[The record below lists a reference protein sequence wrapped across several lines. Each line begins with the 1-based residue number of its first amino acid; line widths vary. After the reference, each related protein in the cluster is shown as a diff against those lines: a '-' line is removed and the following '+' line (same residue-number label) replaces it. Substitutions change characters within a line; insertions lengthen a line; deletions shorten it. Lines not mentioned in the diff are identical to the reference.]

1 MWQNSLPMPT
11 TYKKMK
17 FTSHL
22 ASATLFLFF
31 ACQNSNINKEEIS
44 SQNKRADSIS
54 IQLNSKELKWVNGE
68 LVGDPN
74 NPELYNKR
82 AKIYLGLEQL
92 EEALADCKLVLKLDS
107 TVAAYYNTLI
117 DVYFAQNNTRL
128 AKETLLEVEKKFPE
142 NTEALLKLGELYYL
156 VKQYQNAITYVNKAL
171 KVDESLAKGYY
182 LKGSIYRES
191 GDTSLA
197 VSSLETAIEQDNKFE
212 DAFYDLGIIYAARKN
227 PLALD
232 YYNNTLSLNPEN
244 QNALYAR
251 ARYYQ
256 AIGETEKAIIEYKNM
271 VSKVKSCDQCYYNLG
286 AIYFGLKNNPEQA
299 VEYFT
304 KAIEVN
310 PNYLEAYFARAFI
323 YAKLKDKTS
332 AKADYNMCL
341 KLQPDYEDAIRG
353 LNELK

>member
-11 TYKKMK
+11 TCNKMK
-17 FTSHL
+17 FNLFLVST
-22 ASATLFLFF
+22 AVFLFF
-31 ACQNSNINKEEIS
+31 ACQNSNVSKEEIS
-44 SQNKRADSIS
+44 SQNKHSDSIS

-107 TVAAYYNTLI
+107 TEAAYYLTLI

-128 AKETLLEVEKKFPE
+128 AKETLLKVEKKFPE
-142 NTEALLKLGELYYL
+142 NTETLLKLAELYYL
-156 VKQYQNAITYVNKAL
+156 VRQYQNAITYVNKAL
-171 KVDESLAKGYY
+171 KIDESLAKGYY

-197 VSSLETAIEQDNKFE
+197 ISSLETAIEQDNRFE
-212 DAFYDLGIIYAARKN
+212 DAFYDLGVVYAARKN
-227 PLALD
+227 PLALQ
-232 YYNNTLSLNPEN
+232 YYTNTLRINPDN

-256 AIGETEKAIIEYKNM
+256 SSGETEKAIIEYKNM

-286 AIYFGLKNNPEQA
+286 AIYFGLKNNPDLA
-299 VEYFT
+299 IDYFT

-310 PNYLEAYFARAFI
+310 PNYLEAYFARAFT
-323 YAKLKDKTS
+323 YAKQKNNAS

-341 KLQPDYEDAIRG
+341 KLQPDYEDAING
-353 LNELK
+353 LNELD